1 MATTGI
7 IYDDIVKVSI
17 GGVAF
22 DHVTDFS
29 LNVSQETIDV
39 TTFDSGREKDFLA
52 SDSSWSGSFNALVAY
67 DATEGIE
74 QAFAD
79 VTGGSSVAIL
89 FSSASA
95 GDPTYGGSCILT
107 SWEKSGSKGS
117 ATTLAISFQG
127 TGTITE
133 GTAS

>member
-7 IYDDIVKVSI
+7 VYDDIVKVSI
-17 GGVAF
+17 GGVNF

-29 LNVSQETIDV
+29 LNITQDTIDV
-39 TTFDSGREKDFLA
+39 TTFDSSREKDFLA

-74 QAFAD
+74 TAFAD
-79 VTGGSSVAIL
+79 VTSGSSVAIL
-89 FSSASA
+89 FSSGSS
-95 GDPTYGGSCILT
+95 GDPTYGGNCFIT

-117 ATTLAISFQG
+117 ATTIAISFQG

-133 GTAS
+133 GTVA

>member
-7 IYDDIVKVSI
+7 VYDDIVKVSI
-17 GGVAF
+17 GGVQF

-39 TTFDSGREKDFLA
+39 TTFDSSREKDFLA
-52 SDSSWSGSFNALVAY
+52 ADTSWSGSFTALVAY
-67 DATEGIE
+67 DATEGIAE
-74 QAFAD
+74 AFAD
-79 VTGGSSVAIL
+79 VTGGTSVAIL
-89 FSSASA
+89 FSSASS
-95 GDPTYGGSCILT
+95 GDPTYGGSVFVT

-117 ATTLAISFQG
+117 ATSLAISFQG

-133 GTAS
+133 GAVA